1 MGLSAFYEVQATVIK
16 GLNGTEI
23 TFAGLSDQTAE
34 SVKSYEGVDIVWCEE
49 AQAITER
56 SWKILIPTIR
66 KDGSE
71 VWITFNPELDTD
83 PTYVRFVEN
92 APEDS
97 FVVKMNYS
105 DNPWFNGI
113 LEAERLR
120 DKEMLPKAEYDHT
133 WEGICLPAVSG
144 AIYADEIASA
154 KEATPSRIC
163 DVPYDPA
170 MKVHVVFDLGWND
183 QMTLIL
189 VQKHLSQLRV
199 IEYIEGNHKTL
210 DWYSTELKTRKHN
223 WGTIWLPHDGENRDF
238 KTGKSSQEIMQEL
251 GWKVSIVPK
260 LGIEEGIRLA
270 RRQFGQVYFDKTK
283 AGPLVECLKRY
294 RRALPMS
301 TGEPGAP
308 LHDQFSHGADAFR
321 YLHVVAPKLS
331 NEDWGGKLTY
341 KTLATA

>member
-1 MGLSAFYEVQATVIK
+1 MGLGAFYEVQATVIK

-120 DKEMLPKAEYDHT
+120 DKEMLTKAEYDHT

-170 MKVHVVFDLGWND
+170 LKVHVVFDLGWND

-189 VQKHLSQLRV
+189 VQKHLSQLRA

-210 DWYSTELKTRKHN
+210 DWYSTELRNRKHN
-223 WGTIWLPHDGENRDF
+223 WGKICLPHDGENRDF

-251 GWKVSIVPK
+251 GWDVIIVPK

-270 RRQFGQVYFDKTK
+270 RRQF
-283 AGPLVECLKRY
+283 A
-294 RRALPMS
+294 
-301 TGEPGAP
+301 
-308 LHDQFSHGADAFR
+308 
-321 YLHVVAPKLS
+321 
-331 NEDWGGKLTY
+331 
-341 KTLATA
+341 